1 MAPSFNKLDKN
12 CPAAPAEDELPKK
25 VVPAK
30 GGLKFGQG
38 QKKKTTIISVNN
50 PSPQVSQ

>member
-12 CPAAPAEDELPKK
+12 CPAAPTEEELPKK
-25 VVPAK
+25 FVPAK

-38 QKKKTTIISVNN
+38 QKKKSPIITVNN
-50 PSPQVSQ
+50 PSPPVS